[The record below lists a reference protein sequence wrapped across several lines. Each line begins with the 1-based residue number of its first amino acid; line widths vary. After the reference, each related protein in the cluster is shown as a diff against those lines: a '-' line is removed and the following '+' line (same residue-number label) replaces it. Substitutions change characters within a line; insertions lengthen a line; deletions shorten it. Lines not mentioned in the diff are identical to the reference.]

1 MNEKEIVNKG
11 YEIVDRNV
19 YRKNG
24 TLYTQHY
31 GELKRIDS
39 IEPSEIRGIIPEEYI
54 REASQEV
61 TEATETAND
70 EVHEAVIVEHT
81 SDDESS
87 AMTLAG
93 DFDSLQQTYKDFER
107 VKREL
112 LDKSDIALIKGKP
125 FITRSGRCKI
135 ATAFNISTDILEKE
149 RLTTEGGVTWIVK
162 GRATAPNGRY
172 AEDYAMCSE
181 DEIKQKRGSE
191 EYIPEHNILTTA
203 VTRALSRACMSLL
216 GGNVTK
222 EEVDY

>member
-11 YEIVDRNV
+11 YEIVDDNV
-19 YRKNG
+19 YRKELE
-24 TLYTQHY
+24 LYTQHF
-31 GELKRIDS
+31 GELKRIS
-39 IEPSEIRGIIPEEYI
+39 SFEPDELKGVVPEKYI
-54 REASQEV
+54 KQAHEA

-70 EVHEAVIVEHT
+70 EVHEANIVEHT

-112 LDKSDIALIKGKP
+112 LDNSDIALIKGKP

-149 RLTTEGGVTWIVK
+149 RLTTEDGVTWIVK

-181 DEIKQKRGSE
+181 DEIKQKMGP